1 MFGDINL
8 RQGNT
13 LNVDNIFMRWN
24 VPLIDEIIIDMSSC
38 LLAVAMVTVVPMV
51 TRQCG
56 LSFDQQF
63 YDRCVRQIL
72 PNLKWA
78 LLIVTCNT
86 STLQD
91 NIPTLI
97 SVLKQCL

>member
-1 MFGDINL
+1 M
-8 RQGNT
+8 Q
-13 LNVDNIFMRWN
+13 WN

-38 LLAVAMVTVVPMV
+38 LFAVAMVTVVPMV

-63 YDRCVRQIL
+63 YDQCLRQIL

-78 LLIVTCNT
+78 LLIVTINVTCIT
-86 STLQD
+86 STLKD
-91 NIPTLI
+91 NIYQI
-97 SVLKQCL
+97 

>member
-1 MFGDINL
+1 M
-8 RQGNT
+8 Q
-13 LNVDNIFMRWN
+13 WN

-38 LLAVAMVTVVPMV
+38 LLVVAMVTVVPMV

-63 YDRCVRQIL
+63 YDQCVRQIL

-78 LLIVTCNT
+78 LLIVTCIRYVYIT
-86 STLQD
+86 RQY
-91 NIPTLI
+91 TLI
-97 SVLKQCL
+97 SVHKQCL

>member
-1 MFGDINL
+1 MIL

-13 LNVDNIFMRWN
+13 LYISVDTDNIFMQWN

-38 LLAVAMVTVVPMV
+38 LLVVTMVTVVPMV

-63 YDRCVRQIL
+63 
-72 PNLKWA
+72 
-78 LLIVTCNT
+78 
-86 STLQD
+86 
-91 NIPTLI
+91 
-97 SVLKQCL
+97 